1 MSKIA
6 IYLRLSEEDYKK
18 TDESVS
24 IVNQRGYIRSY
35 IENEDSLKNSEIEE
49 YIDDG
54 YSATNTNRPA
64 FLRLV
69 DDIKGGKVGTI
80 IVKDMSRFS
89 RDYILLGDYLSN
101 IFPFLKIRFIAIND
115 CYDSINE
122 NGNGLD
128 MDMQF
133 KTLYYDLFSKEL
145 SEKVSNSLKQIKS
158 QGKNTNWAAP
168 FGYIKDPNN
177 KYHIIID
184 KKTAFIVKEAFDLIL
199 RGYSCTQIAN
209 IFNEKGYITRSER
222 KEELKLSDY
231 TENLITGSRVKKR
244 VWTSVCI
251 SQITRNELYT
261 GDYVYNKYKETRIG
275 RRKKILLPEEEWRVI
290 HNTHEAIISREIFD
304 EVKSIKEKRK
314 FYVYTG
320 KKNRSIFSDKI
331 FCKECGRHMSFRSD
345 GRQKKNSDK
354 EYKYRNY
361 FCYFCKAEKTPNNIK
376 ERDIIKRIKPKLK
389 DFKIQN
395 TLEEERVMEYKNV
408 EEEIL
413 KKISILN
420 DNLQTIY
427 ENYKKKNISKEEYLK
442 KKTFTQDKKVL
453 LENKLEEVKSK
464 KIDSKKEFAGNSLD
478 ENNLLK
484 AYVDSS
490 IDKIIVSRT
499 GEIEIMEKY

>member
-1 MSKIA
+1 MNRIA

-24 IVNQRGYIRSY
+24 IVNQRDYIRSY

-49 YIDDG
+49 YVDDG
-54 YSATNTNRPA
+54 YSATNTNRPS
-64 FLRLV
+64 FLRLIE
-69 DDIKGGKVGTI
+69 DIKGDRVGTI

-101 IFPFLKIRFIAIND
+101 ILPFLKIRFIAIND
-115 CYDSINE
+115 NYDSLKE
-122 NGNGLD
+122 QGNGLD
-128 MDMQF
+128 TDTQF

-145 SEKVSNSLKQIKS
+145 SEKVRSSVKQIKS
-158 QGKNTNWAAP
+158 QGKNINWAAP
-168 FGYIKDPNN
+168 FGYIKDPKD

-184 KKTAFIVKEAFDLIL
+184 DKTAFIVKEAFDLL
-199 RGYSCTQIAN
+199 LKGYSCTQVAN
-209 IFNEKGYITRSER
+209 IFNKKGYITRSER

-231 TENLITGSRVKKR
+231 TGNLLTGSKVKKR
-244 VWTSVCI
+244 AWTNVCI

-261 GDYVYNKYKETRIG
+261 GDYVYNKYRETRIG
-275 RRKKILLPEEEWRVI
+275 KRKRTLLPEEEWKIVP
-290 HNTHEAIISREIFD
+290 NTHEAIISREVFD
-304 EVKSIKEKRK
+304 KVKRIKEKRNFGEYK
-314 FYVYTG
+314 G
-320 KKNRSIFSDKI
+320 KTNHSIFSDKI

-345 GRQKKNSDK
+345 SRQKKNSDK
-354 EYKYRNY
+354 EYKYKGY

-376 ERDIIKRIKPKLK
+376 ERDIIELIKPKLK
-389 DFKIQN
+389 NFKIQN
-395 TLEEERVMEYKNV
+395 TLKEERVIEYKNV

-413 KKISILN
+413 KEIAILN
-420 DNLQTIY
+420 ANLQTIY

-442 KKTFTQDKKVL
+442 EKTLIQDKKVL
-453 LENKLEEVKSK
+453 LESKLEEVKSHN
-464 KIDSKKEFAGNSLD
+464 IDSKKEFDGNFLD

-499 GEIEIMEKY
+499 GEIEIVEV

>member
-1 MSKIA
+1 MNRIA

-18 TDESVS
+18 TDESIS
-24 IVNQRGYIRSY
+24 IVNQRDYIRSY
-35 IENEDSLKNSEIEE
+35 IENENSLKNSEIEE

-54 YSATNTNRPA
+54 YSATNTNRPS
-64 FLRLV
+64 FLRLIE
-69 DDIKGGKVGTI
+69 DIKGGRVGTI

-145 SEKVSNSLKQIKS
+145 SEKVSNSLKQMKS

-168 FGYIKDPNN
+168 FGYIKDPKD

-184 KKTAFIVKEAFDLIL
+184 DKTAFIVKEAFDLL
-199 RGYSCTQIAN
+199 LEGYSCIQIAN
-209 IFNEKGYITRSER
+209 IFNKKGYITRSER

-231 TENLITGSRVKKR
+231 TGNLVTGSKVKKR
-244 VWTSVCI
+244 AWTSVCI

-261 GDYVYNKYKETRIG
+261 GDYVYNKYRETRIG
-275 RRKKILLPEEEWRVI
+275 GRKRTLLPEEEWKI
-290 HNTHEAIISREIFD
+290 IPNTHEAIISREVFD
-304 EVKSIKEKRK
+304 KVKKIKEKRS
-314 FYVYTG
+314 FGGYTG
-320 KKNRSIFSDKI
+320 NKKCSIFSDKI

-345 GRQKKNSDK
+345 SIQKKNSDK
-354 EYKYRNY
+354 TYNYRSY

-376 ERDIIKRIKPKLK
+376 EKDTIELIKPKLK
-389 DFKIQN
+389 DFKLQN
-395 TLEEERVMEYKNV
+395 TLKEERAIDYGNV

-413 KKISILN
+413 KEISTLN
-420 DNLQTIY
+420 GNLQTIY
-427 ENYKKKNISKEEYLK
+427 ESYKKKNISKEEYLRGK
-442 KKTFTQDKKVL
+442 NLIQDKKLL
-453 LENKLEEVKSK
+453 LESKLEEVKSE
-464 KIDSKKEFAGNSLD
+464 KIDSKKEFDGNSLD

-490 IDKIIVSRT
+490 IDKIIVSRS
-499 GEIEIMEKY
+499 GEIRIIEK